1 MKCSASVLTFYF
13 SFRSFQNSSPELFSN
28 YDQHS
33 WLQPTITDSEDQFF
47 FVFFYLVTLMVTVMS
62 LSVQLASPQK
72 GSQKVPVLQLFHG
85 CWLTFRKSPHQ
96 ISFQKKVTKST
107 KALIL
112 SFFKLQNLGQVTQL
126 LPTSSVKWG
135 LEKKIPLIGPL

>member
-1 MKCSASVLTFYF
+1 
-13 SFRSFQNSSPELFSN
+13 
-28 YDQHS
+28 
-33 WLQPTITDSEDQFF
+33 
-47 FVFFYLVTLMVTVMS
+47 MS